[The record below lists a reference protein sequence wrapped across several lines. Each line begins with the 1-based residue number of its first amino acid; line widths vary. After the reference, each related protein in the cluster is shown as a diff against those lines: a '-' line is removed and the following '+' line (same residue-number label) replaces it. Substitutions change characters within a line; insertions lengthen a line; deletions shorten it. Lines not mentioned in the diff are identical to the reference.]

1 MTEAGRSSAFAP
13 ATIANV
19 ACGFDVLGLALE
31 TPGDT
36 VTAERQVEP
45 GVSLS
50 RVEGDSGRLP
60 RDPDLNTA
68 TIAARTLLES
78 QGLLQTTGV
87 RLTVSKGLPLAG
99 GLGSSAASAVAAV
112 IAVCDLIGLDL
123 SKDEL
128 LPAVVE
134 SERVVSGSGHA
145 DNAAACLYGGLV
157 LVRSVD
163 PVDVVE
169 LPVPNGLAVA
179 VLHPHLEMST
189 RDSRRLL
196 GDEIPLTNAVLQ
208 WANVGALVAGLY
220 SGNLPLVSRA
230 LVDVVAEPVRSPHV
244 PRFHQV
250 KNAALGAGALGCSLA
265 GSGPSMF
272 ALCAGLTTAHEVSMK
287 MLAAFDSRGAP
298 EPDLFVSPVSA
309 RGARLLS

>member
-1 MTEAGRSSAFAP
+1 MSQAGRSSAFAP
-13 ATIANV
+13 ATIANL

-68 TIAARTLLES
+68 TVAARKLLES
-78 QGLLQTTGV
+78 QGLEETTGV

-112 IAVCDLIGLDL
+112 IAVSDLVGLDL

-196 GDEIPLTNAVLQ
+196 GNEIPLTNAVTQ

-220 SGNLPLVSRA
+220 SSNLPLVSRA

-244 PRFHQV
+244 PRFDEV
-250 KNAALGAGALGCSLA
+250 KSAALRAGALGCSLA
-265 GSGPSMF
+265 GSGPSIF
-272 ALCAGLTTAHEVSMK
+272 ALCAGLATAHEVSKK
-287 MLAAFDSRGAP
+287 MLAAFDSAGAP

-309 RGARLLS
+309 RGGRLLS